1 MILVHETDAGMLIV
15 EYGLWAFAIILIAIV
30 LVPLVSELTQRIIHM
45 GRKRTLIIQRC
56 KLFDNYLYFMVNN
69 HYSYD
74 EVIAVL
80 SLPKKDVTIFRYK
93 FVSEVESYEDALHT
107 TQAIV
112 CRELMKTIEQIELNE
127 PWFSSRI
134 DKEMQ

>member
-15 EYGLWAFAIILIAIV
+15 EYGLWAFAIILGAI
-30 LVPLVSELTQRIIHM
+30 LFIPLVSEITQRIAHM
-45 GRKRTLIIQRC
+45 GRRRTLIIQRC

>member
-15 EYGLWAFAIILIAIV
+15 EYGLWAIAIILGAI
-30 LVPLVSELTQRIIHM
+30 LFIPLVSELTRFISHI

-56 KLFDNYLYFMVNN
+56 KMFDNYLYFMVNN

-74 EVIAVL
+74 EVIVIL

-93 FVSEVESYEDALHT
+93 FLSEVESYEDALRT
-107 TQAIV
+107 TQSIV
-112 CRELMKTIEQIELNE
+112 CRGLIKTVEQIELNE